1 MKILLFADLHMCP
14 RASII
19 NKWGTKYPS
28 RLENC
33 IASVNW
39 LEQLAESLKCD
50 YIINLG
56 DFFDRPD
63 LTSETIT
70 ACNDIKWSK
79 IMHYSLVGNHD
90 ASTSSLVFNSVNSFL
105 ADRHQIIT
113 EPNALFLDDCD
124 IFFLPYITE
133 CDRKPLDQYFLDC
146 NNRSI
151 NTGKPRV
158 VLSHNDISG
167 IQMGPVVSKT
177 GFAIEEIE
185 ANCDLFINGHLHNGQ
200 AISDKVINLGN
211 LTGKDFGED
220 ASKYTHS
227 VAILDT
233 QTMTLE
239 FIENPHAYN
248 FYKIQI
254 DCENDFKLLENL
266 KNQAVVSVK
275 CESSLAEQVKA
286 RISTLDS
293 ILESRIILIKKY
305 EETSENV
312 ELDLSVD
319 HLARFIECC
328 KANIDGTALL
338 DEELSEV
345 CKQASFIKPTYTN
358 LLYNIL

>member
-1 MKILLFADLHMCP
+1 MKILLHADLHMCP

-19 NKWGTKYPS
+19 NKWGSKYPS

-39 LEQLAESLKCD
+39 LEDLAVKLNCE

-70 ACNDIKWSK
+70 ACNDIKWSD

-90 ASTSSLVFNSVNSFL
+90 ASTSNLTFNSTNSFL
-105 ADRHQIIT
+105 SDRHQIIT
-113 EPNALFLDDCD
+113 EPKVLPLDDCF
-124 IFFLPYITE
+124 ICFLPYVVE
-133 CDRKPLDQYFLDC
+133 CDRKPLAEYFKDIKGT
-146 NNRSI
+146 RPI
-151 NTGKPRV
+151 V
-158 VLSHNDISG
+158 ILSHNDISG

-177 GFAIEEIE
+177 GFTIEEIE
-185 ANCDLFINGHLHNGQ
+185 ENCDLFLNGHLHNGQ
-200 AISDKVINLGN
+200 AITDKIINLGN

-220 ASKYTHS
+220 ASKYQHS

-233 QTMTLE
+233 ETLAIE
-239 FIENPHAYN
+239 YVENPYAYN

-254 DCENDFKLLENL
+254 DTEADLKRLNKL
-266 KNQAVVSVK
+266 KNNAVVSVK
-275 CESSLAEQVKA
+275 CESTLADKVKQY
-286 RISTLDS
+286 IQELSDK
-293 ILESRIILIKKY
+293 IIESRIILVKKY
-305 EETSENV
+305 DEAVESP

-328 KANIDGTALL
+328 KANIELSTML

-345 CKQASFIKPTYTN
+345 CK
-358 LLYNIL
+358 